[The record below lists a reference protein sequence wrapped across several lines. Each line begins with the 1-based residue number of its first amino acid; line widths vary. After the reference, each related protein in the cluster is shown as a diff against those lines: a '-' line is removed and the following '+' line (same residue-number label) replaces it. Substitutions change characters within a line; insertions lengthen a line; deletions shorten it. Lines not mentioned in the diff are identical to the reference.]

1 MAGGA
6 TYFGM
11 LALQRIFCLRVVK
24 SKAGQKLLPSRGG
37 VAVFATLLEGALV
50 RVDMA
55 IRAAAEAHASESRRP
70 APHVWLMTLFA
81 CHLDVHAS

>member
-1 MAGGA
+1 
-6 TYFGM
+6 
-11 LALQRIFCLRVVK
+11 
-24 SKAGQKLLPSRGG
+24 